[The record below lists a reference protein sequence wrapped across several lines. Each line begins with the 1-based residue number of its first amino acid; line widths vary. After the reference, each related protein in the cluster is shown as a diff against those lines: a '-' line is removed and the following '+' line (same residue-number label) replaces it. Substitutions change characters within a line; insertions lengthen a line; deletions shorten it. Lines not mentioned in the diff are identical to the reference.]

1 VPFFTSVVVAADGW
15 VFPIS
20 IDAVSQSVRTRVS
33 LPLDLHL
40 GRRRPPL
47 EVVRHTLRPPGLAK
61 LDALITS
68 PSDPTGVVVYFPG
81 FNTPLGPWEMA
92 KCQYLAEV
100 TSMQVVLTE
109 IPGMSRFGDVLP
121 RAVRADM
128 LRGHATAWA
137 ELNLTYISA
146 ALQAGQIAHAET
158 MQVLGYSTGCSLAAA
173 ALPVL
178 AQWGPIEG
186 LNLVE
191 PVAISKRNIVSLHAH
206 NMLDLGRYPF
216 SLATNIGHDW
226 VMKAYRGQRREPN
239 VRYSTVDLLAIA
251 TVLASEELGEH
262 LDQVELT
269 RCAIARGAKSSLC
282 RRPDFDKVDAALS
295 ARGIPGP
302 TITVEGLGHQLWH
315 SFPTVI
321 GLAEAMLADPVG

>member
-1 VPFFTSVVVAADGW
+1 MGRTGGTN
-15 VFPIS
+15 PIS
-20 IDAVSQSVRTRVS
+20 IGVVSQAQRSRVS

-40 GRRRPPL
+40 GRRRPQL
-47 EVVRHTLRPPGLAK
+47 EVVRHTLRPVGLPK
-61 LDALITS
+61 LDAMIAS
-68 PSDPTGVVVYFPG
+68 PADPVGVLFYFPG
-81 FNTPLGPWEMA
+81 FNTPLGPWEVA

-109 IPGMSRFGDVLP
+109 IPGMSRYGAPIP
-121 RAVRADM
+121 RPVRADM
-128 LRGHATAWA
+128 LRGHVGSWA
-137 ELNLTYISA
+137 ELNLAYISTA
-146 ALQAGQIAHAET
+146 MDVGRIVHPET
-158 MQVLGYSTGCSLAAA
+158 MQVFGYSTGCSLATA

-191 PVAISKRNIVSLHAH
+191 PVAIGKRSIASLYAH
-206 NMLDLGRYPF
+206 NMADLGRFPL
-216 SLATNIGHDW
+216 SLATNIGHGW

-239 VRYSTVDLLAIA
+239 VKYGAVDLLAIG
-251 TVLASEELGEH
+251 TVLASEELGAH
-262 LDQVELT
+262 LDQVELA

-282 RRPDFDKVDAALS
+282 RRSDFDKVDASLA

-315 SFPTVI
+315 SFPTLI
-321 GLAEAMLADPVG
+321 GLVEAMLTDPEA